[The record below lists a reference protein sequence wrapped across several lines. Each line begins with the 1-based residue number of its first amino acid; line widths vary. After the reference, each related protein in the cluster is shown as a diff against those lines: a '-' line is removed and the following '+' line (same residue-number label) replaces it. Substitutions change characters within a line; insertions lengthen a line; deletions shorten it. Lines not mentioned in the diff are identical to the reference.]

1 MYKNSYNKSTL
12 TLILTANGFS
22 DLLSKLEATQ
32 KLAELDKEL
41 LADLQKSK
49 DVVSKSMNELT
60 NKKQELENLKSKNQA
75 SLTEINTKK
84 ASLESL
90 MVQFN
95 QERKRQ
101 QL

>member
-1 MYKNSYNKSTL
+1 M
-12 TLILTANGFS
+12 
-22 DLLSKLEATQ
+22 
-32 KLAELDKEL
+32 
-41 LADLQKSK
+41 QKSK

-95 QERKRQ
+95 QEKEAAAA
-101 QL
+101 LIAENEEKLIAHSISVIDS

>member
-1 MYKNSYNKSTL
+1 M
-12 TLILTANGFS
+12 
-22 DLLSKLEATQ
+22 
-32 KLAELDKEL
+32 
-41 LADLQKSK
+41 QKSK

-95 QERKRQ
+95 QEKEAAAALIAEKKKANCPFHFSYRF
-101 QL
+101 